1 MTAAGS
7 GFGAAR
13 GMNPVGWLGLPAF
26 AAILATIVFATPIR
40 IVGFGIPQ
48 PVFPLA
54 LAFAWALIRPSV
66 LPPFALLVLGLFLDV
81 FWGGPQGLW
90 PLCLLTTYASVLTV
104 RRLLTGHEFVVV
116 WAWYALA
123 TAIAFG
129 VGFLLMYM
137 ASGVAPNLVAL
148 AWQYGATLILY
159 PFAHRLIERYEDA
172 DVRFR

>member
-1 MTAAGS
+1 MTASGS

-13 GMNPVGWLGLPAF
+13 PMNPVGWLGLPILLAV
-26 AAILATIVFATPIR
+26 AATLFLATPIR
-40 IVGFGIPQ
+40 IFGLPLPE

-66 LPPFALLVLGLFLDV
+66 LPPFALLLLGLFLDV

-90 PLCLLTTYASVLTV
+90 PLCLLTAYASVLTV
-104 RRLLTGHEFVVV
+104 RRLITGHEFAVV
-116 WAWYALA
+116 WLWYGAA
-123 TAIAFG
+123 TAAAFG
-129 VGFLLMYM
+129 VGFLLMSM
-137 ASGVAPNLVAL
+137 AAGQAPSLVAL
-148 AWQYGATLILY
+148 GWQYLATLILF

>member
-7 GFGAAR
+7 GFGSAKP
-13 GMNPVGWLGLPAF
+13 MTPIGWLAVPMLL
-26 AAILATIVFATPIR
+26 AILATMVLATPIR
-40 IVGFGIPQ
+40 IFGFGLPE

-66 LPPFALLVLGLFLDV
+66 MPPFALLLLGLFLDV
-81 FWGGPQGLW
+81 YWGGPQGLW
-90 PLCLLTTYASVLTV
+90 PLCLLAAYASVLIV
-104 RRLLTGHEFVVV
+104 RRLITGNEFVMV
-116 WAWYALA
+116 WLWYGAA

-129 VGFLLMYM
+129 VGFVLKTM
-137 ASGVAPNLVAL
+137 ADGQAPNLFAL
-148 AWQYGATLILY
+148 GWQYLATLILF

>member
-1 MTAAGS
+1 MTTQGS

-13 GMNPVGWLGLPAF
+13 PMNPVGWLGLPLF
-26 AAILATIVFATPIR
+26 AAILATVLLATPIR
-40 IVGFGIPQ
+40 FFGLALPE

-66 LPPFALLVLGLFLDV
+66 LPPFALLLLGLFLDV

-90 PLCLLTTYASVLTV
+90 PLCLLAAYASVLAV
-104 RRLLTGHEFVVV
+104 RRLVTGHEFLVVGL
-116 WAWYALA
+116 WYAFS
-123 TAIAFG
+123 TAVAFG
-129 VGFLLMYM
+129 LGFALMTM
-137 ASGVAPNLVAL
+137 AAGQPPNLLAL
-148 AWQYGATLILY
+148 GWQYLATLILF

>member
-1 MTAAGS
+1 MTAQGS

-13 GMNPVGWLGLPAF
+13 PMNPVGWLGLPML
-26 AAILATIVFATPIR
+26 AAVVATVLLATPIH
-40 IVGFGIPQ
+40 IFGFALPE

-66 LPPFALLVLGLFLDV
+66 LPPFALLLLGLFLDV

-90 PLCLLTTYASVLTV
+90 PLCLLAAYASVLAV
-104 RRLLTGHEFVVV
+104 RRLLTGHEFLVV
-116 WAWYALA
+116 ALWYAVS
-123 TAIAFG
+123 TAVAFG
-129 VGFLLMYM
+129 VGFLLMTM
-137 ASGVAPNLVAL
+137 ASGQAPNLFAL
-148 AWQYGATLILY
+148 GWQYLATLILF